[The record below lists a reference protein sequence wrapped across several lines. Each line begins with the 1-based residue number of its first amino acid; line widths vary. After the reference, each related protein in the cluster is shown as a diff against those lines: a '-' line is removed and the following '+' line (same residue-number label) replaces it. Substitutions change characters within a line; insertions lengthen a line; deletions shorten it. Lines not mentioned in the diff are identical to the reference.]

1 MEQFVNV
8 VWDMPNLKKLSI
20 SKEKKKAAY
29 EKAMAKYSRMS
40 RIKHKTKATLII
52 CPLSTIVSW
61 EDQIKD
67 HWGGDVTVVGGV
79 GSAPAAPPTPSAAST
94 STAATSTPLGDF
106 MMEGFLLPDYKP
118 AEGQQSAQPSRQ
130 PSPMPFT
137 SNKRGRPI
145 RVYVYHGAC
154 RRMDAQ
160 FISQFDVVITTYST
174 LSSEYSKQ
182 TRAVPDLD
190 EDDGISS
197 DSGIVEV
204 DEAGNPIAKKKGKA
218 RRKKPFVSG
227 DLSSPLQAIHWFR
240 VVLDEAQ

>member
-1 MEQFVNV
+1 MDQFVNAA
-8 VWDMPNLKKLSI
+8 WDMPNLKKLSI
-20 SKEKKKAAY
+20 SKEKKKAVY
-29 EKAMAKYSRMS
+29 EKALSKYSRMS
-40 RIKHKTKATLII
+40 RIKHKTRATLII

-79 GSAPAAPPTPSAAST
+79 GSAPAPSSAPT
-94 STAATSTPLGDF
+94 TSTPLADF
-106 MMEGFLLPDYKP
+106 TTDTFLFPESKP
-118 AEGQQSAQPSRQ
+118 LDGQYSAQPSRQ
-130 PSPMPFT
+130 PSPMPGAIPMP
-137 SNKRGRPI
+137 SNKRGQPI

-190 EDDGISS
+190 EEDGVSS

-218 RRKKPFVSG
+218 RRKKPFTSG
-227 DLSSPLQAIHWFR
+227 DSSSPLQAIHWFR

>member
-1 MEQFVNV
+1 MEHFVNA

-20 SKEKKKAAY
+20 SKEKKKAQY
-29 EKAMAKYSRMS
+29 EKDLAKYTRMS
-40 RIKHKTKATLII
+40 RIKHKTKATLIV

-79 GSAPAAPPTPSAAST
+79 GSTPAPTV
-94 STAATSTPLGDF
+94 ATSTPLGDF
-106 MMEGFLLPDYKP
+106 FSENGLFPDYKP
-118 AEGQQSAQPSRQ
+118 LEGVQSAQPSRP
-130 PSPMPFT
+130 PSPVQ

-154 RRMDAQ
+154 RRMDGQ
-160 FISQFDVVITTYST
+160 FISQFDIVITTYST

-182 TRAVPDLD
+182 TRAVHPELD
-190 EDDGISS
+190 DDEGVSS
-197 DSGIVEV
+197 DSGVVEV
-204 DEAGNPIAKKKGKA
+204 DEMGNPVAKKKGKA
-218 RRKKPFVSG
+218 RRKKPFIPG
-227 DLSSPLQAIHWFR
+227 DCSSPLQTIHWFR